1 MQSTENIAGITRAQL
16 LVGGAVAAAA
26 AVTTRSL
33 SDDDGGGLA
42 VASTAR
48 DADILNF
55 FLTLEYAQAA
65 FYHRAVELDRLDGE
79 LLTLATALARQED
92 AHAELLADRL
102 GGRARSRP
110 QPPQLD
116 DVLATPERFRRTAI
130 DLEEAVIAGYVGQA
144 GHLSRKELGAIAKL
158 VSVEARQAAW
168 LRDLEGVSP
177 APRAADPARKADD
190 VLDELRDKGLL
201 A

>member
-1 MQSTENIAGITRAQL
+1 MPGTDKTAGITRARL
-16 LVGGAVAAAA
+16 LLGGAVAAAA
-26 AVTTRSL
+26 AVTTRSR
-33 SDDDGGGLA
+33 GGGGA
-42 VASTAR
+42 GMAAASTSR

-79 LLTLATALARQED
+79 LLALATAFARQEE

-102 GGRARSRP
+102 GGRARPRP
-110 QPPQLD
+110 QPPELD
-116 DVLATPERFRRTAI
+116 DALASPERFRRTAVE
-130 DLEEAVIAGYVGQA
+130 LEEAVVAGYVGQA
-144 GHLSRKELGAIAKL
+144 GHLSRRELGAIAKV

-168 LRDLEGVSP
+168 LRDLDGVSP
-177 APRAADPARKADD
+177 APRAADPAREADD
-190 VLDELRDKGLL
+190 VLAELREKGLL